1 MAKKGGGGGGNCDE
15 MTKIW
20 YPVLPG
26 QPRCNVGWD
35 FPAKKQRCVGEG
47 QLPGGGEGGGGGTPI

>member
-1 MAKKGGGGGGNCDE
+1 

-26 QPRCNVGWD
+26 QSRSNVGLG
-35 FPAKKQRCVGEG
+35 FSKYVGEG
-47 QLPGGGEGGGGGTPI
+47 QLEPREEKVINALKFCCLFG

>member
-1 MAKKGGGGGGNCDE
+1 